1 MNQISPKQK
10 LITTVWCA
18 VTMMATLMLSHG
30 HLIARELIQNWPI
43 ATTWEGRFE
52 SAIYTQ
58 GGLIFCASL
67 IVTSA
72 LLARSYFI
80 RAQEKEIARK
90 ELAQRERHE
99 RFTAARHEAMLDAL
113 ASMFSSGESG
123 GRATDVK
130 PSAVTTNQKPIA
142 KKG

>member
-1 MNQISPKQK
+1 MSPKHK

-18 VTMMATLMLSHG
+18 ATMVMTLILSHG
-30 HLIARELIQNWPI
+30 HLIVRELMQNWPR

-67 IVTSA
+67 IITVA
-72 LLARSYFI
+72 LLSRSFFL
-80 RAQEKEIARK
+80 REQEKELARR

-99 RFTAARHEAMLDAL
+99 RFTASRHEALLDAL
-113 ASMFSSGESG
+113 AGMFSSDEST
-123 GRATDVK
+123 GRTDTAEADRA
-130 PSAVTTNQKPIA
+130 SNQKPVA

>member
-1 MNQISPKQK
+1 MSPKHK

-18 VTMMATLMLSHG
+18 VTMVATLMLSHG
-30 HLIARELIQNWPI
+30 HLIVRELMRNWPQ

-67 IVTSA
+67 IVTAA
-72 LLARSYFI
+72 LVARSYFI
-80 RAQEKEIARK
+80 REQEKELARK

-113 ASMFSSGESG
+113 AGMFSSGQVATGANTSG
-123 GRATDVK
+123 ASDGNTNLK
-130 PSAVTTNQKPIA
+130 PLA

>member
-1 MNQISPKQK
+1 MSPKHK
-10 LITTVWCA
+10 MITTVWCA
-18 VTMMATLMLSHG
+18 ITMVATLMLSHG
-30 HLIARELIQNWPI
+30 HLIMRELIRKWPQ

-67 IVTSA
+67 IVTAA
-72 LLARSYFI
+72 LLIRSHFI
-80 RAQEKEIARK
+80 REQEKELARK

-99 RFTAARHEAMLDAL
+99 RFTTERHEAMLDAL
-113 ASMFSSGESG
+113 AGIFSSAEAAPGIDN
-123 GRATDVK
+123 GRAASNSTNTK
-130 PSAVTTNQKPIA
+130 PLA

>member
-1 MNQISPKQK
+1 MSPKHK

-18 VTMMATLMLSHG
+18 ATMVITLMLSHG
-30 HLIARELIQNWPI
+30 HLIVRELTQNWPR

-67 IVTSA
+67 IITIA
-72 LLARSYFI
+72 LLFRSFFV
-80 RAQEKEIARK
+80 REQEKELARR

-99 RFTAARHEAMLDAL
+99 RFTASRHEAMLDAL
-113 ASMFSSGESG
+113 AGMFSGSE
-123 GRATDVK
+123 TDGIASDVASSRVSK
-130 PSAVTTNQKPIA
+130 QKPVA

>member
-1 MNQISPKQK
+1 MSPKHK

-18 VTMMATLMLSHG
+18 ATMVITLMLSHG
-30 HLIARELIQNWPI
+30 HLIVRELMRNWPQ

-67 IVTSA
+67 IITIA
-72 LLARSYFI
+72 LMLRSFFI
-80 RAQEKEIARK
+80 REQEKELARK

-99 RFTAARHEAMLDAL
+99 RFTASRHEAMLDAL
-113 ASMFSSGESG
+113 AGMFNTGDSVNRASEAG
-123 GRATDVK
+123 GNRV
-130 PSAVTTNQKPIA
+130 PNQKPTA

>member
-1 MNQISPKQK
+1 MSPKHK

-18 VTMMATLMLSHG
+18 ATMVITLMLSHG
-30 HLIARELIQNWPI
+30 HLIVRELMQNWPR

-67 IVTSA
+67 IITIA
-72 LLARSYFI
+72 LLFRSFFV
-80 RAQEKEIARK
+80 REQEKELARR

-99 RFTAARHEAMLDAL
+99 RFTASRHEAMLDAL
-113 ASMFSSGESG
+113 AGMFSGSE
-123 GRATDVK
+123 TDGIASDVA
-130 PSAVTTNQKPIA
+130 SSRVSNQKPVA

>member
-1 MNQISPKQK
+1 MSPKHK
-10 LITTVWCA
+10 LITTAWCA
-18 VTMMATLMLSHG
+18 ATMVITLMLSHG
-30 HLIARELIQNWPI
+30 HLIVRELMLNWPQ

-67 IVTSA
+67 IVTAA
-72 LLARSYFI
+72 LMSRSFFM
-80 RAQEKEIARK
+80 REQEKELARR

-99 RFTAARHEAMLDAL
+99 RFTASRHEAMLDAL
-113 ASMFSSGESG
+113 AGMFSSGESASQASDTG
-123 GRATDVK
+123 ANRL
-130 PSAVTTNQKPIA
+130 SNQKPIA

>member
-1 MNQISPKQK
+1 MSPKHK

-18 VTMMATLMLSHG
+18 ATMVITLMLSHG
-30 HLIARELIQNWPI
+30 HLIVRELMQNWPQ

-67 IVTSA
+67 IVTVA
-72 LLARSYFI
+72 LLSRSFFM
-80 RAQEKEIARK
+80 REQQKEMARK

-99 RFTAARHEAMLDAL
+99 RFTASRHEAMLDAL
-113 ASMFSSGESG
+113 AGMFHAGDSNADVSDNGSSG
-123 GRATDVK
+123 
-130 PSAVTTNQKPIA
+130 VTHKKPIA

>member
-1 MNQISPKQK
+1 MSPKHK

-18 VTMMATLMLSHG
+18 ATMVLTLLLSHG
-30 HLIARELIQNWPI
+30 HLIVRELMRNWPR

-67 IVTSA
+67 IVTVA
-72 LLARSYFI
+72 LLSRSFFM
-80 RAQEKEIARK
+80 REQEKELARR

-99 RFTAARHEAMLDAL
+99 RFTASRHEAMLDAL
-113 ASMFSSGESG
+113 AGMFSTGESDVEARQTDP
-123 GRATDVK
+123 GRVA
-130 PSAVTTNQKPIA
+130 SQKPIA

>member
-1 MNQISPKQK
+1 MSPKQK
-10 LITTVWCA
+10 LTTTVWCA
-18 VTMMATLMLSHG
+18 VTMVATLMLSHG
-30 HLIARELIQNWPI
+30 HLIARELIQNWPK
-43 ATTWEGRFE
+43 ASTWEGRFE

-67 IVTSA
+67 IVTAA
-72 LLARSYFI
+72 LVTRSYFI
-80 RAQEKEIARK
+80 REQEKELARK

-113 ASMFSSGESG
+113 ASMFSSDDVSCNNIRSG
-123 GRATDVK
+123 ATAG
-130 PSAVTTNQKPIA
+130 SANQKPMA

>member
-1 MNQISPKQK
+1 MRPKHK
-10 LITTVWCA
+10 LITAVWCA
-18 VTMMATLMLSHG
+18 ATMVITLTLSHG
-30 HLIARELIQNWPI
+30 HLIVRELMQNWPQ

-67 IVTSA
+67 IVTFA
-72 LLARSYFI
+72 LMSRSFFM
-80 RAQEKEIARK
+80 REQEKELARK

-99 RFTAARHEAMLDAL
+99 RFTASRHEALLDAL
-113 ASMFSSGESG
+113 AGMFSSGASIGQASG
-123 GRATDVK
+123 SKINRV
-130 PSAVTTNQKPIA
+130 SSQKPVA

>member
-1 MNQISPKQK
+1 MSPKHK

-18 VTMMATLMLSHG
+18 ATMVITLMLSHG
-30 HLIARELIQNWPI
+30 HLIVRELMQNWPR
-43 ATTWEGRFE
+43 ATSWEGRFE

-67 IVTSA
+67 IITIA
-72 LLARSYFI
+72 LMSRSFFM
-80 RAQEKEIARK
+80 REQEKELARR

-99 RFTAARHEAMLDAL
+99 RFTASRHEALLEAL
-113 ASMFSSGESG
+113 AGMFSPGDENMDAHERDSNRVS
-123 GRATDVK
+123 
-130 PSAVTTNQKPIA
+130 NQKPMV

>member
-1 MNQISPKQK
+1 MSPKHK

-18 VTMMATLMLSHG
+18 ATMVITLMLSHG
-30 HLIARELIQNWPI
+30 HLIVRELMQNWPQ

-67 IVTSA
+67 VITVA
-72 LLARSYFI
+72 LLSRSFFMREQQKELAR
-80 RAQEKEIARK
+80 R

-99 RFTAARHEAMLDAL
+99 RFTASRHEAMLDAL
-113 ASMFSSGESG
+113 AGMFSASDSTAESSEVG
-123 GRATDVK
+123 SDRVA
-130 PSAVTTNQKPIA
+130 NQKPVA
-142 KKG
+142 KMG